1 MPFFLNFDRNFTFYL
16 NFDYNTR
23 FEIQADL
30 SQKACIWSLILEL
43 SPVSKDEWNQKC
55 SISLKLLFPLI
66 KSKYLKCLPR
76 ISYFAQI
83 IIFLLYFFPLFA
95 HYFWT
100 KANEGFSW
108 HYSRIYCSVKT
119 SFPFKKGFTF
129 RSCDDINV
137 KGIFDARL
145 DILPWLDNVVT
156 VPCKKVLSLTV
167 QDFLRSPHKSLKVP
181 LPLSKDLTSHF
192 VFFN

>member
-1 MPFFLNFDRNFTFYL
+1 MLLVICPFLLNFDRNFTFYL

-83 IIFLLYFFPLFA
+83 IIFLLYFFHCLLIISEQRL
-95 HYFWT
+95 T
-100 KANEGFSW
+100 KA
-108 HYSRIYCSVKT
+108 
-119 SFPFKKGFTF
+119 F
-129 RSCDDINV
+129 R
-137 KGIFDARL
+137 GITRAFIVRL
-145 DILPWLDNVVT
+145 KP
-156 VPCKKVLSLTV
+156 LSLSRKG
-167 QDFLRSPHKSLKVP
+167 L
-181 LPLSKDLTSHF
+181 LPDPVTT
-192 VFFN
+192 